1 MLPPEAH
8 FAATTP
14 TVQSFI
20 CRLLLY
26 FQASPFTWL
35 LIELA
40 VATLKSVM
48 LLLMGFDLFPSTRST
63 SVVAPSSPDRLPGTC
78 FSWSA
83 VVTTLGA
90 PSKASST
97 TSSIASSLVGF
108 LAFSLF
114 LSRGPIATI
123 PCHAESTLYPSA
135 GNTLK
140 RVPRQ
145 NAHQLRRAL
154 HLHSPR
160 SVRIRSCEG
169 GSARININPGLIQP
183 VSSFLCSLHETFHLP
198 LL

>member
-1 MLPPEAH
+1 MGFDLSYFPRPVRRRCSHRPVPIVFPVRTSPSCRPVPPQMLPPEAH

-26 FQASPFTWL
+26 FQASPFA
-35 LIELA
+35 IELA

-97 TSSIASSLVGF
+97 TSRLLHRWYVF
-108 LAFSLF
+108 LLF
-114 LSRGPIATI
+114 PSFTWSV
-123 PCHAESTLYPSA
+123 PCHAKSTLYPSA

-160 SVRIRSCEG
+160 SG
-169 GSARININPGLIQP
+169 
-183 VSSFLCSLHETFHLP
+183 
-198 LL
+198 